1 MKYTILFAF
10 LFIFLFSDL
19 TAQQKDNQFELSS
32 PDGNTLVTVSSGA
45 KLAWKAIHDHQEII
59 QSSTVSLHLA
69 NHLVLGE
76 NNTVLSSKKEI
87 INEQIIALNYKK
99 DTILNS
105 CNQLTIYFKGN
116 YAIQFRAYNEGI
128 AYRFITSK
136 TGNIIIENE
145 EANFNFTHNCRT
157 FIPYANGSREKDK
170 FEQSFEAV
178 YDEPLLSEIQK
189 DSLIILPLLVDLGN
203 HKKAVIT
210 EADLEDYP
218 GMYITA
224 NPATANGLKAV
235 FAPYPAG
242 EKIGGYHTLNYVST
256 GRLPYIASTG
266 GSRTFPWRILVI
278 SDADKDLANND
289 MVQKLASPSRISN
302 TSWIKPGKVA
312 WDWWNDWNI
321 THVDF
326 KSGINTE
333 TYKYYS
339 DFASANQLEYL
350 ILDEGWSLHNDL
362 LHINPQI
369 NLGELVSYANQKHVG
384 LILWSSVI
392 GMDINTDSVLSK
404 YAAMGIKGFKVDFF
418 DRDDQLM
425 VDRIYTIAA
434 KAAAHQMLLDL
445 HGMYKPTGIQRT
457 FPNILNFEGVK
468 GMENVKWSSNLKV
481 PAYDVSIPFI
491 RMLAGPMDYTPGA
504 MRNATSTFFRPNNA
518 LPMSQGT
525 RCHQMAMYTVF
536 EAPLQMLADNPT
548 IYTKEQECTS
558 FISKVPTVF
567 NETVALDGQVG
578 AFIAIA
584 RRKENNWFVGA
595 MTNWTARVT
604 DIRFSFLGEGNYEA
618 EVFKDGINA
627 DKDATDY
634 KKEII
639 QVNRNTILSV
649 KMAPGGGWTAR
660 VYPVH

>member
-1 MKYTILFAF
+1 MRYTTLSAILVV
-10 LFIFLFSDL
+10 LLSSNL
-19 TAQQKDNQFELSS
+19 HAQQKNIEFELSS
-32 PDGNTLVTVSSGA
+32 PDGKTLVTVSSGV
-45 KLAWKAIHDHQEII
+45 KLAWKAFHDHQEII

-76 NNTVLSSKKEI
+76 NNTILSSKKES

-99 DTILNS
+99 DTIQNV
-105 CNQLTIYFKGN
+105 CNQLTLYFKGA
-116 YAIQFRAYNEGI
+116 YGIQFRAYNEGI

-145 EANFNFTHNCRT
+145 EANFNFSSNCRS
-157 FIPYANGSREKDK
+157 FIPYANGRREKDK
-170 FEQSFEAV
+170 YEQSFEAV
-178 YDEPLLSEIQK
+178 YDELLLSEIQK

-224 NPATANGLKAV
+224 NGSIANGLKAV

-256 GRLPYIASTG
+256 GRQPYIASTK

-326 KSGINTE
+326 KSGINTI
-333 TYKYYS
+333 TYKYYI
-339 DFASANQLEYL
+339 DFAAANQLEYL

-362 LHINPQI
+362 LHVNPDI
-369 NLGELVSYANQKHVG
+369 NLEELVSYARQKHVG

-425 VDRIYTIAA
+425 VNRIYTFAA
-434 KAAAHQMLLDL
+434 KAAAHQLLLDL

-457 FPNILNFEGVK
+457 YPNILNFEGVK
-468 GMENVKWSSNLKV
+468 GMENVKWSPNLKV

-595 MTNWTARVT
+595 MTNWTARET
-604 DIRFSFLGEGNYEA
+604 EIHFSFLGEGDYEA
-618 EVFKDGINA
+618 EVFKDGVNA

-639 QVNRNTILSV
+639 RVNRYTVLTA
-649 KMAPGGGWTAR
+649 KMAGGGGWTAR